1 MHVPQSSLPGLR
13 DLFSDPHPAIV
24 AFLKGLDSLY
34 GYWYPVDE
42 NGETDEARAKAMYVE
57 YQTQLGDDEL
67 TGLMPLMRYQ
77 PVRGI
82 EPHMLLTSFDEEL
95 HPLFDMKSEGDFR
108 SKRRAMGPTHHAL
121 RTFGSSTI
129 YGGLESKF
137 DHRSVIHGPLYV
149 GRRCTV
155 RASAK
160 IIGPSLLG
168 AGTLLN
174 TSAVF
179 TRSVLGDESQ
189 VDDLTVVKDSLIGRR
204 VYIMSGAKLQHR
216 LGLNGEPITVSDERG
231 GGWFGDIRLKRPK
244 MGCVIGDGCVIG
256 SNATLDPGTVL
267 LPGVRVPNGR
277 VVPSGIYDQPAI
289 DRLTGA
295 L

>member
-1 MHVPQSSLPGLR
+1 MHISQSNLPRLR
-13 DLFSDPHPAIV
+13 DLFSDPHPVIV
-24 AFLKGLDSLY
+24 AFLKGLDSPY
-34 GYWYPVDE
+34 GHWYPLGE
-42 NGETDEARAKAMYVE
+42 NGETDEARAKTMYLA
-57 YQTQLGDDEL
+57 YQKELGDDEL

-82 EPHMLLTSFDEEL
+82 EPHMLLMGFDEEL
-95 HPLFDMKSEGDFR
+95 HPLFDMKNEEDFR
-108 SKRRAMGPTHHAL
+108 NKRRAMGPTHPAL
-121 RTFGSSTI
+121 RTFGSSAI
-129 YGGLESKF
+129 YGGFESKF

-155 RASAK
+155 RASVK

-216 LGLNGEPITVSDERG
+216 LGLNGETITVSDERG
-231 GGWFGDIRLKRPK
+231 GGFVGEIRLERPK
-244 MGCVIGDGCVIG
+244 MGCVIGDDCVIG
-256 SNATLDPGTVL
+256 SNAALDPGTIL

-289 DRLTGA
+289 DRLTCTP
-295 L
+295 